1 MSFTFRTYAAA
12 AALALAIPALAA
24 PAVAGDIEIHDA
36 YARSASPAA
45 KTGAA
50 FMQIVN
56 KGDADDHLVGAA
68 SEAADMVQLH
78 THTESDQGVMQ
89 MVHVEDGFDLPAHDT
104 LSLDRGGHHVM
115 FMGLTAPWEQG
126 DVVSVTL
133 SFENAGDI
141 TIDVPVDLE
150 RQPDTHMEHDH

>member
-12 AALALAIPALAA
+12 AALALAIPALAV
-24 PAVAGDIEIHDA
+24 PAMASDIEVRDA

-56 KGDADDHLVGAA
+56 KGDSDDQLVAVA
-68 SEAADMVQLH
+68 SDAADMVQLH
-78 THTESDQGVMQ
+78 THIESDDGVMQ
-89 MVHVEDGFDLPAHDT
+89 MTHVEGGFELPAHGT

-115 FMGLTAPWEQG
+115 FMGLTAPLEQG
-126 DVVSVTL
+126 DVVSITL

-141 TIDVPVDLE
+141 TVEVPVDLE
-150 RQPDTHMEHDH
+150 RQPDTHMKHDN